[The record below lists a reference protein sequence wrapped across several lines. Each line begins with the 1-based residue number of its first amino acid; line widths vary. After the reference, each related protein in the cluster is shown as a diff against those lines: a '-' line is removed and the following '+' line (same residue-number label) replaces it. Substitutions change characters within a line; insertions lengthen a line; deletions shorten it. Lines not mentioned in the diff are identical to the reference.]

1 MDFNKILSGAKTT
14 IEFGKKHYD
23 KIPNKY
29 KDFIEEESYNL
40 EDRLLSKGNELIK
53 STNKTEE
60 FRSWLNTPL
69 KWSERDKELLE
80 KSKLIS
86 PFMIGIGSV
95 TVADFLY
102 SMSQM
107 NPNIIKALDFS
118 KVSTDIYT
126 FEDIRSFIAVG
137 STNMNLDDLKNSFGA
152 TNKLI
157 SEYSGFM
164 NGSQQFDPSVIG
176 DLAQDLQIPETSP
189 LFEQLGVEDVV
200 GVGIP
205 IITMATSSYKAF
217 KKYDSGLMG
226 KGEALKYVALDTIA
240 PAVGSYAGA
249 QLGFAVGSMLAPVTG
264 GISLVIGPILGGIAG
279 FIFGRKVV
287 RSQREEKI
295 IKAYNVFQHSLVEL
309 SNRTLFHK
317 NRIRDYLAETTRN
330 QRMTFRKIMVD
341 AVLNDGVRLCTKE
354 PSYNFIVLNEIANRY
369 KEDSQII
376 WDTRKKLTE
385 KVLIQYKVQLG
396 DQVQEVVPY
405 IFGNRGVIE
414 LSEPSMKPYFE
425 ESIDKW
431 REFNRIKEAYS

>member
-40 EDRLLSKGNELIK
+40 EDKLLSKGNELIK

-60 FRSWLNTPL
+60 FRAWLNTPL

-80 KSKLIS
+80 KSKLI
-86 PFMIGIGSV
+86 
-95 TVADFLY
+95 
-102 SMSQM
+102 
-107 NPNIIKALDFS
+107 LD
-118 KVSTDIYT
+118 I
-126 FEDIRSFIAVG
+126 
-137 STNMNLDDLKNSFGA
+137 
-152 TNKLI
+152 
-157 SEYSGFM
+157 
-164 NGSQQFDPSVIG
+164 
-176 DLAQDLQIPETSP
+176 
-189 LFEQLGVEDVV
+189 
-200 GVGIP
+200 
-205 IITMATSSYKAF
+205 
-217 KKYDSGLMG
+217 
-226 KGEALKYVALDTIA
+226 IA

-279 FIFGRKVV
+279 FIFGRKFV
-287 RSQREEKI
+287 RSQREGKI

-309 SNRTLFHK
+309 SNRTLIHK
-317 NRIRDYLAETTRN
+317 KRIRDYLAETTRN
-330 QRMTFRKIMVD
+330 QRMAFRKIMVD
-341 AVLNDGVRLCTKE
+341 AISNDGIRLCTKE

-376 WDTRKKLTE
+376 WNTRKKLTE
-385 KVLIQYKVQLG
+385 KVLNQDNIQLG

-405 IFGNRGVIE
+405 IFENRGIIE
-414 LSEPSMKPYFE
+414 LSEPSIKPYFE

-431 REFNRIKEAYS
+431 KEFNRIKEAYS